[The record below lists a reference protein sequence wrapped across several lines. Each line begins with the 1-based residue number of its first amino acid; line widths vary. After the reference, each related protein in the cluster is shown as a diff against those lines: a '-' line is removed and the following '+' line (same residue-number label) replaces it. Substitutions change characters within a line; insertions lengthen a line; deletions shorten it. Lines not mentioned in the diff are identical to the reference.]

1 MKQMEHSYKGE
12 EKFLVNDLK
21 TIVSKARSKAFAAV
35 NYSLVERNWRIGKRI
50 VEEEQNGEARAEY
63 GKHIIEVASAALTE
77 EFGKGFSETNLIN
90 FKKFFLLFK
99 ELEIHQ
105 TVSEEFRK
113 QVLHLLPWSHYER
126 LIRVEDKKAREWY
139 AKEAYEQGWSFRT
152 LNRNINTLYYERL
165 LMSKKKQ
172 PVVNEMQD
180 KTKAYQQDKL
190 EYIKSPV
197 VLEFLGLPEDT
208 SLAESKL
215 ETAIINNLEKFLMEM
230 GKGYALVARQ
240 QHIRTEE
247 NDYYIDLVFYNYLI
261 KSFILVDLKVNRI
274 TYQDVGQMDMYLQM
288 YDKMKKGPDDNPTI
302 GIILCT
308 ETDSDVARYST
319 LAKNDQMFAAK
330 YKLYLPDKEDLR
342 REIERQKELYL
353 MAHPEET
360 GISVT
365 NGYAQPDSCFMF
377 AYDLEQDKLLWRSAD
392 QSYNS
397 MNFVVKGDVIL
408 CGYGFTAEDDYL
420 YQINRNT
427 GEILDRLELK
437 KMPDLLVEQ
446 DGKLYVHTYSYDYVI
461 DF

>member
-1 MKQMEHSYKGE
+1 MKQPRKKYNDEDNM
-12 EKFLVNDLK
+12 LVNDLRS
-21 TIVSKARSKAFAAV
+21 IVSKARSKAFAAV
-35 NYSLVERNWRIGKRI
+35 NYSLVERNWRIGQRI
-50 VEEEQNGEARAEY
+50 VEQNGASRAEY
-63 GKHIIEVASAALTE
+63 GKHVIEIASAALTE
-77 EFGKGFSETNLIN
+77 EFGKGFSYTNIANYKRFYLTFNNLQI
-90 FKKFFLLFK
+90 L
-99 ELEIHQ
+99 Q
-105 TVSEEFRK
+105 TVSEEFNNPIQQTLPAKSSPPHKEDKAESTQSELR
-113 QVLHLLPWSHYER
+113 LLPWSHYER

-139 AKEAYEQGWSFRT
+139 AKEAFEQGWSFRT

-302 GIILCT
+302 GIILCS

-353 MAHPEET
+353 MAHPEE
-360 GISVT
+360 
-365 NGYAQPDSCFMF
+365 N
-377 AYDLEQDKLLWRSAD
+377 DK
-392 QSYNS
+392 
-397 MNFVVKGDVIL
+397 
-408 CGYGFTAEDDYL
+408 E
-420 YQINRNT
+420 
-427 GEILDRLELK
+427 
-437 KMPDLLVEQ
+437 
-446 DGKLYVHTYSYDYVI
+446 
-461 DF
+461 

>member
-1 MKQMEHSYKGE
+1 MKQLNKKYNDEDNM
-12 EKFLVNDLK
+12 LVNDLRS
-21 TIVSKARSKAFAAV
+21 IVSKARSKAFAAV
-35 NYSLVERNWRIGKRI
+35 NYSLVERNWRIGQRI
-50 VEEEQNGEARAEY
+50 VEQEQNGASRAEY
-63 GKHIIEVASAALTE
+63 GKHVIEVASAALTE
-77 EFGKGFSETNLIN
+77 EFGKGFSETNIMN
-90 FKKFFLLFK
+90 FKKFYLKFK
-99 ELEIHQ
+99 ELTIPQ
-105 TVSEEFRK
+105 TLSEEFKK
-113 QVLHLLPWSHYER
+113 QKQQTLSDESSLLPPKGQTPSAQFELHLLPWSHYER

-139 AKEAYEQGWSFRT
+139 TKEAFEQGWSFRT

-165 LMSKKKQ
+165 LMSTKKQ
-172 PVVNEMQD
+172 PVVDEMQD

-342 REIERQKELYL
+342 REIERLKELYL
-353 MAHPEET
+353 MAHPEE
-360 GISVT
+360 
-365 NGYAQPDSCFMF
+365 N
-377 AYDLEQDKLLWRSAD
+377 EK
-392 QSYNS
+392 
-397 MNFVVKGDVIL
+397 
-408 CGYGFTAEDDYL
+408 E
-420 YQINRNT
+420 
-427 GEILDRLELK
+427 
-437 KMPDLLVEQ
+437 
-446 DGKLYVHTYSYDYVI
+446 
-461 DF
+461 

>member
-1 MKQMEHSYKGE
+1 MKQLNKKYNDEDNM
-12 EKFLVNDLK
+12 LVNDLRS
-21 TIVSKARSKAFAAV
+21 IVSKARSKAFAAV
-35 NYSLVERNWRIGKRI
+35 NYSLVERNWRIGQRI
-50 VEEEQNGEARAEY
+50 VEQEQNGASRAEY
-63 GKHIIEVASAALTE
+63 GKHVIEVASAAITE
-77 EFGKGFSETNLIN
+77 EFGKGFSYTNIANYKRFYLTFNNLQI
-90 FKKFFLLFK
+90 L
-99 ELEIHQ
+99 Q
-105 TVSEEFRK
+105 TVSEEFNNPIQQTLPAKSSAPHKEDKAESAQSELR
-113 QVLHLLPWSHYER
+113 LLPWSHYER
-126 LIRVEDKKAREWY
+126 LIRVEDKQAREWY
-139 AKEAYEQGWSFRT
+139 AKEAFNEGWSYRT

-172 PVVNEMQD
+172 PVVDEMQD

-353 MAHPEET
+353 MAHPEE
-360 GISVT
+360 
-365 NGYAQPDSCFMF
+365 N
-377 AYDLEQDKLLWRSAD
+377 DK
-392 QSYNS
+392 
-397 MNFVVKGDVIL
+397 
-408 CGYGFTAEDDYL
+408 E
-420 YQINRNT
+420 
-427 GEILDRLELK
+427 
-437 KMPDLLVEQ
+437 
-446 DGKLYVHTYSYDYVI
+446 
-461 DF
+461 

>member
-1 MKQMEHSYKGE
+1 MKEP
-12 EKFLVNDLK
+12 EKKYDDEDNMLVNDLRS
-21 TIVSKARSKAFAAV
+21 IVSKARSKAFAAV
-35 NYSLVERNWRIGKRI
+35 NYSLVERNWRIGQRI
-50 VEEEQNGEARAEY
+50 VEQEQNGASRAEY
-63 GKHIIEVASAALTE
+63 GKHVIEIASAALTE
-77 EFGKGFSETNLIN
+77 EFGKGFSETNIMN
-90 FKKFFLLFK
+90 FKKFYLKFK
-99 ELEIHQ
+99 ELTIPQ
-105 TVSEEFRK
+105 TVSEEFKK
-113 QVLHLLPWSHYER
+113 QKHQTLSDESSLLPQKGQTQSAQFELRLLPWSHYER

-139 AKEAYEQGWSFRT
+139 AKEAFEQGWSFRT

-197 VLEFLGLPEDT
+197 VMEFLGLPSDS
-208 SLAESKL
+208 SLKESKL
-215 ETAIINNLEKFLMEM
+215 ESAIIDNLEKFLMEM

-302 GIILCT
+302 GIILCA

-353 MAHPEET
+353 MAHPEE
-360 GISVT
+360 
-365 NGYAQPDSCFMF
+365 N
-377 AYDLEQDKLLWRSAD
+377 DK
-392 QSYNS
+392 
-397 MNFVVKGDVIL
+397 
-408 CGYGFTAEDDYL
+408 E
-420 YQINRNT
+420 
-427 GEILDRLELK
+427 
-437 KMPDLLVEQ
+437 
-446 DGKLYVHTYSYDYVI
+446 
-461 DF
+461 

>member
-1 MKQMEHSYKGE
+1 MKQPGKKYNDEDNM
-12 EKFLVNDLK
+12 LVNDLRS
-21 TIVSKARSKAFAAV
+21 IVSKARSKAFAAV
-35 NYSLVERNWRIGKRI
+35 NYSLVERNWRIGQRI
-50 VEEEQNGEARAEY
+50 VEQEQNGASRAEY
-63 GKHIIEVASAALTE
+63 GKHVIEVASAALTK
-77 EFGKGFSETNLIN
+77 EFGKGFSETNITN
-90 FKKFFLLFK
+90 FKKFYLKFK
-99 ELEIHQ
+99 ELAILQ
-105 TVSEEFRK
+105 TVSEEFKK
-113 QVLHLLPWSHYER
+113 QKQQTQSDESSLLPQKGQTASAQFELRLLPWSHYER

-139 AKEAYEQGWSFRT
+139 AKEAFEQGWSFRT

-165 LMSKKKQ
+165 LMSKKKR
-172 PVVNEMQD
+172 PVVDEMQD

-208 SLAESKL
+208 SLTESKL

-319 LAKNDQMFAAK
+319 LAKNDQMSAAK

-353 MAHPEET
+353 MAHPEE
-360 GISVT
+360 
-365 NGYAQPDSCFMF
+365 N
-377 AYDLEQDKLLWRSAD
+377 DK
-392 QSYNS
+392 
-397 MNFVVKGDVIL
+397 
-408 CGYGFTAEDDYL
+408 E
-420 YQINRNT
+420 
-427 GEILDRLELK
+427 
-437 KMPDLLVEQ
+437 
-446 DGKLYVHTYSYDYVI
+446 
-461 DF
+461 

>member
-1 MKQMEHSYKGE
+1 MKEPGKKYNDEDNM
-12 EKFLVNDLK
+12 LVNDLRS
-21 TIVSKARSKAFAAV
+21 IVSKARSKAFAAV
-35 NYSLVERNWRIGKRI
+35 NYSLVERNWRIGQRI
-50 VEEEQNGEARAEY
+50 VEEEQNGASRAEY
-63 GKHIIEVASAALTE
+63 GKHVIEVASAALTK
-77 EFGKGFSETNLIN
+77 EFGKGFSETNIMN
-90 FKKFFLLFK
+90 FKKFYLKFK
-99 ELEIHQ
+99 ELTIPQ
-105 TVSEEFRK
+105 TLSEEFKK
-113 QVLHLLPWSHYER
+113 QKHQTLSDESSLLSQKGQTQPAQFELRLLPWSHYER

-139 AKEAYEQGWSFRT
+139 AKEAFNEGWSYRT

-165 LMSKKKQ
+165 LMSTKKQ
-172 PVVNEMQD
+172 PVVDEMQD

-342 REIERQKELYL
+342 REIEQQKELYL
-353 MAHPEET
+353 MAHPEE
-360 GISVT
+360 
-365 NGYAQPDSCFMF
+365 N
-377 AYDLEQDKLLWRSAD
+377 DK
-392 QSYNS
+392 
-397 MNFVVKGDVIL
+397 
-408 CGYGFTAEDDYL
+408 E
-420 YQINRNT
+420 
-427 GEILDRLELK
+427 
-437 KMPDLLVEQ
+437 
-446 DGKLYVHTYSYDYVI
+446 
-461 DF
+461 

>member
-1 MKQMEHSYKGE
+1 MKQPRKKYNDEDNM
-12 EKFLVNDLK
+12 LVNDLRS
-21 TIVSKARSKAFAAV
+21 IVSKARSKAFAAV
-35 NYSLVERNWRIGKRI
+35 NYSLVERNWRIGQRI
-50 VEEEQNGEARAEY
+50 VEQEQNGASRAEY
-63 GKHIIEVASAALTE
+63 GKHVIEIASAALTE
-77 EFGKGFSETNLIN
+77 EFGKGFSETNIMN
-90 FKKFFLLFK
+90 FKKFYLKFK
-99 ELEIHQ
+99 ELTIPQ
-105 TVSEEFRK
+105 TLSEEFKK
-113 QVLHLLPWSHYER
+113 QKHQTLSDESSLLPQKGQTQSAQFELRLLPWSHYER

-139 AKEAYEQGWSFRT
+139 AKEAFEQGWSFRT

-197 VLEFLGLPEDT
+197 VMEFLGLPSDS
-208 SLAESKL
+208 SLKESKL
-215 ETAIINNLEKFLMEM
+215 ESAIIDNLKKFLMEM

-302 GIILCT
+302 GIILCA

-330 YKLYLPDKEDLR
+330 YKLYLPDKEDLK

-353 MAHPEET
+353 MAHPEE
-360 GISVT
+360 
-365 NGYAQPDSCFMF
+365 N
-377 AYDLEQDKLLWRSAD
+377 DK
-392 QSYNS
+392 
-397 MNFVVKGDVIL
+397 
-408 CGYGFTAEDDYL
+408 E
-420 YQINRNT
+420 
-427 GEILDRLELK
+427 
-437 KMPDLLVEQ
+437 
-446 DGKLYVHTYSYDYVI
+446 
-461 DF
+461 

>member
-1 MKQMEHSYKGE
+1 MKQPGKKYNDEDNM
-12 EKFLVNDLK
+12 LVNDLRS
-21 TIVSKARSKAFAAV
+21 IVSKARSKAFAAV
-35 NYSLVERNWRIGKRI
+35 NYSLVERNWRIGQRI
-50 VEEEQNGEARAEY
+50 VEQEQNGASRAEY
-63 GKHIIEVASAALTE
+63 GKHVIEIASAALTE
-77 EFGKGFSETNLIN
+77 EFGKGFSETNIMN
-90 FKKFFLLFK
+90 FKKFYLKFK
-99 ELEIHQ
+99 ELTIPQ
-105 TVSEEFRK
+105 TVSEEFKK
-113 QVLHLLPWSHYER
+113 QKHQTLSDEFSLLPQKGQTQSAQFELRLLPWSHYER

-139 AKEAYEQGWSFRT
+139 AKEAFNEGWSYRT

-319 LAKNDQMFAAK
+319 LAKNDQIFAAK

-353 MAHPEET
+353 MAHPEE
-360 GISVT
+360 
-365 NGYAQPDSCFMF
+365 N
-377 AYDLEQDKLLWRSAD
+377 DK
-392 QSYNS
+392 
-397 MNFVVKGDVIL
+397 
-408 CGYGFTAEDDYL
+408 E
-420 YQINRNT
+420 
-427 GEILDRLELK
+427 
-437 KMPDLLVEQ
+437 
-446 DGKLYVHTYSYDYVI
+446 
-461 DF
+461 

>member
-1 MKQMEHSYKGE
+1 MKQPRKKYNDEDNM
-12 EKFLVNDLK
+12 LVNDLRS
-21 TIVSKARSKAFAAV
+21 IVSKARSKAFAAV
-35 NYSLVERNWRIGKRI
+35 NYSLVERNWRIGQRI
-50 VEEEQNGEARAEY
+50 VEEEQNGASRAEY
-63 GKHIIEVASAALTE
+63 GKHVIEVASAALTK
-77 EFGKGFSETNLIN
+77 EFGKGFSETNIMN
-90 FKKFFLLFK
+90 FKKFYLKFK
-99 ELEIHQ
+99 ELTIPQ
-105 TVSEEFRK
+105 TLSEEFKK
-113 QVLHLLPWSHYER
+113 QKHQTLSDESSLLPQKGQTPPAQFELRLLPWSHYER

-139 AKEAYEQGWSFRT
+139 AKEAFNEGWSYRT

-165 LMSKKKQ
+165 LMSKKKR
-172 PVVNEMQD
+172 PVVDEMQD

-353 MAHPEET
+353 MAHPEE
-360 GISVT
+360 
-365 NGYAQPDSCFMF
+365 N
-377 AYDLEQDKLLWRSAD
+377 DK
-392 QSYNS
+392 
-397 MNFVVKGDVIL
+397 
-408 CGYGFTAEDDYL
+408 E
-420 YQINRNT
+420 
-427 GEILDRLELK
+427 
-437 KMPDLLVEQ
+437 
-446 DGKLYVHTYSYDYVI
+446 
-461 DF
+461 

>member
-1 MKQMEHSYKGE
+1 MKQLNKKYNDEDNM
-12 EKFLVNDLK
+12 LVNDLRS
-21 TIVSKARSKAFAAV
+21 IVSKARSKAFAAV
-35 NYSLVERNWRIGKRI
+35 NYSLVERNWRIGQRI
-50 VEEEQNGEARAEY
+50 VEQEQNGASRAEY
-63 GKHIIEVASAALTE
+63 GKHVIEVASAALTE
-77 EFGKGFSETNLIN
+77 EFGKGFSETNIRTFRKSFLIFN
-90 FKKFFLLFK
+90 N
-99 ELEIHQ
+99 LEIQQTLSAESNLPKHQ
-105 TVSEEFRK
+105 TPSDESSLLPQKGLTPSAQFELR
-113 QVLHLLPWSHYER
+113 LLPWSHYER

-353 MAHPEET
+353 MAHPE
-360 GISVT
+360 G
-365 NGYAQPDSCFMF
+365 N
-377 AYDLEQDKLLWRSAD
+377 DK
-392 QSYNS
+392 
-397 MNFVVKGDVIL
+397 
-408 CGYGFTAEDDYL
+408 E
-420 YQINRNT
+420 
-427 GEILDRLELK
+427 
-437 KMPDLLVEQ
+437 
-446 DGKLYVHTYSYDYVI
+446 
-461 DF
+461 

>member
-77 EFGKGFSETNLIN
+77 EFGKGFSETNIRT
-90 FKKFFLLFK
+90 FRKFFLIFRN
-99 ELEIHQ
+99 LEIQQ
-105 TVSEEFRK
+105 TVSAESNLPK
-113 QVLHLLPWSHYER
+113 QQTLSDNLSSHFQKGQTPPAQFKLRLLPWSHYER
-126 LIRVEDKKAREWY
+126 LIRIEDKRARDWY
-139 AKEAYEQGWSFRT
+139 AKEAFEQGWSYRT
-152 LNRNINTLYYERL
+152 LSRNINTLYYERF
-165 LMSKKKQ
+165 LMSKDKA
-172 PVVNEMQD
+172 PVEKEMKEKTNEF
-180 KTKAYQQDKL
+180 QQDKL

-197 VLEFLGLPEDT
+197 VMEFLGLPSDS
-208 SLAESKL
+208 SLKESKL
-215 ETAIINNLEKFLMEM
+215 ESAIIDNLEKFLMEM

-261 KSFILVDLKVNRI
+261 KSFILVDLKGNRI

-288 YDKMKKGPDDNPTI
+288 YDKKKKGPDDNPTI

-353 MAHPEET
+353 MAHPEE
-360 GISVT
+360 
-365 NGYAQPDSCFMF
+365 N
-377 AYDLEQDKLLWRSAD
+377 DK
-392 QSYNS
+392 
-397 MNFVVKGDVIL
+397 
-408 CGYGFTAEDDYL
+408 E
-420 YQINRNT
+420 
-427 GEILDRLELK
+427 
-437 KMPDLLVEQ
+437 
-446 DGKLYVHTYSYDYVI
+446 
-461 DF
+461 

>member
-1 MKQMEHSYKGE
+1 MKEPGKKYNDEDNM
-12 EKFLVNDLK
+12 LVNDLRS
-21 TIVSKARSKAFAAV
+21 IVSKARSKAFAAV
-35 NYSLVERNWRIGKRI
+35 NYSLVERNWRIGQRI
-50 VEEEQNGEARAEY
+50 VEEEQNGTSRAEY
-63 GKHIIEVASAALTE
+63 GKHVIEVASAALTK
-77 EFGKGFSETNLIN
+77 EFGKGFSYTNIANYKRFYLTFSDLQI
-90 FKKFFLLFK
+90 L
-99 ELEIHQ
+99 Q
-105 TVSEEFRK
+105 TVSEEFKK
-113 QVLHLLPWSHYER
+113 QKHQTLSDESSLLPQKGQTQPAQFELRLLPWSHYER

-139 AKEAYEQGWSFRT
+139 AKEAFEQGWSYRT

-353 MAHPEET
+353 MAHPEE
-360 GISVT
+360 
-365 NGYAQPDSCFMF
+365 N
-377 AYDLEQDKLLWRSAD
+377 DK
-392 QSYNS
+392 
-397 MNFVVKGDVIL
+397 
-408 CGYGFTAEDDYL
+408 E
-420 YQINRNT
+420 
-427 GEILDRLELK
+427 
-437 KMPDLLVEQ
+437 
-446 DGKLYVHTYSYDYVI
+446 
-461 DF
+461 

>member
-77 EFGKGFSETNLIN
+77 EFGKGFSETNIRT
-90 FKKFFLLFK
+90 FRKFFLIFRN
-99 ELEIHQ
+99 LEIQQ
-105 TVSEEFRK
+105 TVSAESNLPK
-113 QVLHLLPWSHYER
+113 QQTLSDNLSSHFQKGQTPPAQFKLRLLPWSHYER
-126 LIRVEDKKAREWY
+126 LIRIEDKRARDWY
-139 AKEAYEQGWSFRT
+139 AKEAFEQGWSYRT
-152 LNRNINTLYYERL
+152 LSRNINTLHYERL
-165 LMSKKKQ
+165 LMSKDKA
-172 PVVNEMQD
+172 PVEKEMKEKTNEF
-180 KTKAYQQDKL
+180 QQDKL

-197 VLEFLGLPEDT
+197 VMEFLGLPSDS
-208 SLAESKL
+208 SLKESKL
-215 ETAIINNLEKFLMEM
+215 ESAIIDNLEKFLMEM

-353 MAHPEET
+353 MAHPEE
-360 GISVT
+360 
-365 NGYAQPDSCFMF
+365 N
-377 AYDLEQDKLLWRSAD
+377 DK
-392 QSYNS
+392 
-397 MNFVVKGDVIL
+397 
-408 CGYGFTAEDDYL
+408 E
-420 YQINRNT
+420 
-427 GEILDRLELK
+427 
-437 KMPDLLVEQ
+437 
-446 DGKLYVHTYSYDYVI
+446 
-461 DF
+461 

>member
-1 MKQMEHSYKGE
+1 MKQPGKKYNDEDNM
-12 EKFLVNDLK
+12 LVNDLRS
-21 TIVSKARSKAFAAV
+21 IVSKARSKAFAAV
-35 NYSLVERNWRIGKRI
+35 NYSLVERNWRIGQRI
-50 VEEEQNGEARAEY
+50 VEQEQNGASRAEY
-63 GKHIIEVASAALTE
+63 GKHVIEVASAALTE
-77 EFGKGFSETNLIN
+77 EFGKGFSKTNIRSYRKFYLLFSDMGIQQAVPAKLETQKQQALPAIFTALVKEENQTHFTNLNI
-90 FKKFFLLFK
+90 
-99 ELEIHQ
+99 
-105 TVSEEFRK
+105 
-113 QVLHLLPWSHYER
+113 LPWTHYER
-126 LIRVEDKKAREWY
+126 LIRVEDKQAREWY
-139 AKEAYEQGWSFRT
+139 AKEAFNEGWSYRT

-165 LMSKKKQ
+165 LMSTKKQ
-172 PVVNEMQD
+172 PVVDEMQD

-190 EYIKSPV
+190 EYIKTPV

-353 MAHPEET
+353 MAHPEE
-360 GISVT
+360 
-365 NGYAQPDSCFMF
+365 N
-377 AYDLEQDKLLWRSAD
+377 DK
-392 QSYNS
+392 
-397 MNFVVKGDVIL
+397 
-408 CGYGFTAEDDYL
+408 E
-420 YQINRNT
+420 
-427 GEILDRLELK
+427 
-437 KMPDLLVEQ
+437 
-446 DGKLYVHTYSYDYVI
+446 
-461 DF
+461 

>member
-1 MKQMEHSYKGE
+1 MKQLNKKYNDEDNM
-12 EKFLVNDLK
+12 LVNDLRS
-21 TIVSKARSKAFAAV
+21 IVSKARSKAFAAV
-35 NYSLVERNWRIGKRI
+35 NYSLVERNWRIGQRI
-50 VEEEQNGEARAEY
+50 VEQEQNGASRAEY
-63 GKHIIEVASAALTE
+63 GKHVIEIASAALTE
-77 EFGKGFSETNLIN
+77 EFGKGFSETNIMN
-90 FKKFFLLFK
+90 FKKFYLKFK
-99 ELEIHQ
+99 ELTIPQ
-105 TVSEEFRK
+105 TLSEEFKK
-113 QVLHLLPWSHYER
+113 QKHQTLSDESSLLPQKGQTQSAQFELRLLPWSHYER

-139 AKEAYEQGWSFRT
+139 AKEAFEQGWSFRT

-165 LMSKKKQ
+165 LMSTKKQ
-172 PVVNEMQD
+172 PVVDEMQD

-353 MAHPEET
+353 MAHPEE
-360 GISVT
+360 
-365 NGYAQPDSCFMF
+365 N
-377 AYDLEQDKLLWRSAD
+377 EK
-392 QSYNS
+392 
-397 MNFVVKGDVIL
+397 
-408 CGYGFTAEDDYL
+408 E
-420 YQINRNT
+420 
-427 GEILDRLELK
+427 
-437 KMPDLLVEQ
+437 
-446 DGKLYVHTYSYDYVI
+446 
-461 DF
+461 

>member
-1 MKQMEHSYKGE
+1 MKQLNKKYNDEDNM
-12 EKFLVNDLK
+12 LVNDLRS
-21 TIVSKARSKAFAAV
+21 IVSKARSKAFAAV
-35 NYSLVERNWRIGKRI
+35 NYSLVERNWRIGQRI
-50 VEEEQNGEARAEY
+50 VEQEQNGASRAEY
-63 GKHIIEVASAALTE
+63 GKHVIEVASAALTE
-77 EFGKGFSETNLIN
+77 EFGKGFSYTNIANYKRFYLTFNNLQI
-90 FKKFFLLFK
+90 L
-99 ELEIHQ
+99 Q
-105 TVSEEFRK
+105 TVSEEFNNPIQQTLPAKSSAPHKEDKAESAQSELR
-113 QVLHLLPWSHYER
+113 LLPWSHYER

-139 AKEAYEQGWSFRT
+139 AKEAFEQGWSFRT

-330 YKLYLPDKEDLR
+330 YKLYLPDKEDLK

-353 MAHPEET
+353 MAHPEE
-360 GISVT
+360 
-365 NGYAQPDSCFMF
+365 N
-377 AYDLEQDKLLWRSAD
+377 DK
-392 QSYNS
+392 
-397 MNFVVKGDVIL
+397 
-408 CGYGFTAEDDYL
+408 E
-420 YQINRNT
+420 
-427 GEILDRLELK
+427 
-437 KMPDLLVEQ
+437 
-446 DGKLYVHTYSYDYVI
+446 
-461 DF
+461 

>member
-1 MKQMEHSYKGE
+1 MKEPGKKYNDEDNM
-12 EKFLVNDLK
+12 LVNDLRS
-21 TIVSKARSKAFAAV
+21 IVSKARSKAFAAV
-35 NYSLVERNWRIGKRI
+35 NYSLVERNWRIGQRI
-50 VEEEQNGEARAEY
+50 VEQEQNGASRAEY
-63 GKHIIEVASAALTE
+63 GKHVIEVASAALTK
-77 EFGKGFSETNLIN
+77 EFGKGFSETNIKSYRRFYN
-90 FKKFFLLFK
+90 FFPDLG
-99 ELEIHQ
+99 IGQ
-105 TVSEEFRK
+105 AV
-113 QVLHLLPWSHYER
+113 PAHYER
-126 LIRVEDKKAREWY
+126 LIRVEDKQAREWY
-139 AKEAYEQGWSFRT
+139 AKEAFNEGWSYRT

-165 LMSKKKQ
+165 LMSTKKQ
-172 PVVNEMQD
+172 PVVDEMQD

-353 MAHPEET
+353 MAHPEE
-360 GISVT
+360 
-365 NGYAQPDSCFMF
+365 N
-377 AYDLEQDKLLWRSAD
+377 DK
-392 QSYNS
+392 
-397 MNFVVKGDVIL
+397 
-408 CGYGFTAEDDYL
+408 E
-420 YQINRNT
+420 
-427 GEILDRLELK
+427 
-437 KMPDLLVEQ
+437 
-446 DGKLYVHTYSYDYVI
+446 
-461 DF
+461 

>member
-1 MKQMEHSYKGE
+1 MKEPGKKYNDE
-12 EKFLVNDLK
+12 DNLLVNDLRS
-21 TIVSKARSKAFAAV
+21 IVSKARSKAFAAV
-35 NYSLVERNWRIGKRI
+35 NYSLVERNWRIGQRI
-50 VEEEQNGEARAEY
+50 VEQEQNGASRAEY
-63 GKHIIEVASAALTE
+63 GKHVIEVASAALTE
-77 EFGKGFSETNLIN
+77 EFGKGFSETNIRT
-90 FKKFFLLFK
+90 FRKFFLIFNN
-99 ELEIHQ
+99 LEIQQ
-105 TVSEEFRK
+105 TLSAEFNLPK
-113 QVLHLLPWSHYER
+113 QQTLSDELSSHFQKGQTPPAQFELHLLPWSHYER
-126 LIRVEDKKAREWY
+126 LIRVEDKQAREWY
-139 AKEAYEQGWSFRT
+139 AKEAFEQGWSFRT

-172 PVVNEMQD
+172 PVIDEMKE
-180 KTKAYQQDKL
+180 KTKNFQQDKL

-353 MAHPEET
+353 MAHPEE
-360 GISVT
+360 
-365 NGYAQPDSCFMF
+365 N
-377 AYDLEQDKLLWRSAD
+377 DK
-392 QSYNS
+392 
-397 MNFVVKGDVIL
+397 
-408 CGYGFTAEDDYL
+408 E
-420 YQINRNT
+420 
-427 GEILDRLELK
+427 
-437 KMPDLLVEQ
+437 
-446 DGKLYVHTYSYDYVI
+446 
-461 DF
+461 

>member
-1 MKQMEHSYKGE
+1 MKQPGKKYNDEDNM
-12 EKFLVNDLK
+12 LVNDLRS
-21 TIVSKARSKAFAAV
+21 IVSKARSKTFAAV
-35 NYSLVERNWRIGKRI
+35 NYSLVERNWRIGQRI
-50 VEEEQNGEARAEY
+50 VEQEQNGASRAEY
-63 GKHIIEVASAALTE
+63 GKHVIEVASAALTE
-77 EFGKGFSETNLIN
+77 EFGKGFSETNIMN
-90 FKKFFLLFK
+90 FKKFYLKFK
-99 ELEIHQ
+99 ELTIPQ
-105 TVSEEFRK
+105 TLSEEFKK
-113 QVLHLLPWSHYER
+113 QKHQTLSDESSLLPQKGQTPPAQFELRLLPWSHYER

-139 AKEAYEQGWSFRT
+139 AKEAFEQGWSFRT

-197 VLEFLGLPEDT
+197 VLEFLGLPEDI

-353 MAHPEET
+353 MAHPEE
-360 GISVT
+360 
-365 NGYAQPDSCFMF
+365 N
-377 AYDLEQDKLLWRSAD
+377 DK
-392 QSYNS
+392 
-397 MNFVVKGDVIL
+397 
-408 CGYGFTAEDDYL
+408 E
-420 YQINRNT
+420 
-427 GEILDRLELK
+427 
-437 KMPDLLVEQ
+437 
-446 DGKLYVHTYSYDYVI
+446 
-461 DF
+461 

>member
-1 MKQMEHSYKGE
+1 MKEPGKKYNDEDNM
-12 EKFLVNDLK
+12 LVNDLRS
-21 TIVSKARSKAFAAV
+21 IVSKARSKAFAAV
-35 NYSLVERNWRIGKRI
+35 NYSLVERNWRIGQRI
-50 VEEEQNGEARAEY
+50 VEQEQNGASRAEY
-63 GKHIIEVASAALTE
+63 GKHVIEVASAALTE
-77 EFGKGFSETNLIN
+77 EFGKGFSYTNIANYKRFYLTFNNLQI
-90 FKKFFLLFK
+90 L
-99 ELEIHQ
+99 Q
-105 TVSEEFRK
+105 TVSEEFNNPIQQTLPAKSSAPHKEDKAESTQSELR
-113 QVLHLLPWSHYER
+113 LLPWSHYER

-139 AKEAYEQGWSFRT
+139 AKEAFNKGWSYRT

-165 LMSKKKQ
+165 LMSKKKR
-172 PVVNEMQD
+172 PVVDEMQD

-353 MAHPEET
+353 MTHPEE
-360 GISVT
+360 
-365 NGYAQPDSCFMF
+365 N
-377 AYDLEQDKLLWRSAD
+377 EK
-392 QSYNS
+392 
-397 MNFVVKGDVIL
+397 
-408 CGYGFTAEDDYL
+408 E
-420 YQINRNT
+420 
-427 GEILDRLELK
+427 
-437 KMPDLLVEQ
+437 
-446 DGKLYVHTYSYDYVI
+446 
-461 DF
+461 

>member
-1 MKQMEHSYKGE
+1 MKEPGKKYNDEDNM
-12 EKFLVNDLK
+12 LVNDLRS
-21 TIVSKARSKAFAAV
+21 IVSKARSKAFAAV
-35 NYSLVERNWRIGKRI
+35 NYSLVERNWRIGQRI
-50 VEEEQNGEARAEY
+50 VEEEQNGASRAEY
-63 GKHIIEVASAALTE
+63 GKHVIEVASAALTE
-77 EFGKGFSETNLIN
+77 EFGKGFSKTNIMN
-90 FKKFFLLFK
+90 FKKFYLKFK
-99 ELEIHQ
+99 ELTIPQ
-105 TVSEEFRK
+105 TLSEEFKK
-113 QVLHLLPWSHYER
+113 QKHQTLSDESSLLPQKGQTQPAQFELRLLPWSHYER

-139 AKEAYEQGWSFRT
+139 AKEAFEQGWSYRT

-165 LMSKKKQ
+165 LMSTKKQ
-172 PVVNEMQD
+172 PVVDEMQD

-353 MAHPEET
+353 MAHPEE
-360 GISVT
+360 
-365 NGYAQPDSCFMF
+365 N
-377 AYDLEQDKLLWRSAD
+377 DK
-392 QSYNS
+392 
-397 MNFVVKGDVIL
+397 
-408 CGYGFTAEDDYL
+408 E
-420 YQINRNT
+420 
-427 GEILDRLELK
+427 
-437 KMPDLLVEQ
+437 
-446 DGKLYVHTYSYDYVI
+446 
-461 DF
+461 

>member
-1 MKQMEHSYKGE
+1 MKQPGKKYNDEDNM
-12 EKFLVNDLK
+12 LVNDLRS
-21 TIVSKARSKAFAAV
+21 IVSKARSKAFAAV
-35 NYSLVERNWRIGKRI
+35 NYSLVERNWRIGQRI
-50 VEEEQNGEARAEY
+50 VEQEQNGASRAEY
-63 GKHIIEVASAALTE
+63 GKHVIEIASAALTE
-77 EFGKGFSETNLIN
+77 EFGKGFSETNIMN
-90 FKKFFLLFK
+90 FKKFYLKFK
-99 ELEIHQ
+99 ELTIPQ
-105 TVSEEFRK
+105 TLSEEFKK
-113 QVLHLLPWSHYER
+113 QKHQTLSDEFSLLPQKGQTQSAQFELRLLPWSHYER

-139 AKEAYEQGWSFRT
+139 AKEAFEQGWSFRT

-180 KTKAYQQDKL
+180 KTKAFQQDKL

-215 ETAIINNLEKFLMEM
+215 ETAIINNLEIFLMEM

-353 MAHPEET
+353 MAHPEE
-360 GISVT
+360 
-365 NGYAQPDSCFMF
+365 N
-377 AYDLEQDKLLWRSAD
+377 DK
-392 QSYNS
+392 
-397 MNFVVKGDVIL
+397 
-408 CGYGFTAEDDYL
+408 E
-420 YQINRNT
+420 
-427 GEILDRLELK
+427 
-437 KMPDLLVEQ
+437 
-446 DGKLYVHTYSYDYVI
+446 
-461 DF
+461 

>member
-1 MKQMEHSYKGE
+1 MKQPRKKYNDEDNM
-12 EKFLVNDLK
+12 LVNDLRS
-21 TIVSKARSKAFAAV
+21 IVSKARSKAFAAV
-35 NYSLVERNWRIGKRI
+35 NYSLVERNWRIGQRI
-50 VEEEQNGEARAEY
+50 VEQEQNGASRAEY
-63 GKHIIEVASAALTE
+63 GKHVIEIASAALTE
-77 EFGKGFSETNLIN
+77 EFGKGFSETNIMN
-90 FKKFFLLFK
+90 FKKFYLKFK
-99 ELEIHQ
+99 ELTIPQ
-105 TVSEEFRK
+105 TLSEEFKK
-113 QVLHLLPWSHYER
+113 QKHQTLSDESSLLPQKGQTQSALFELRLLPWSHYER

-139 AKEAYEQGWSFRT
+139 AKEAFEQGWSFRT

-197 VLEFLGLPEDT
+197 VMEFLGLPSDS
-208 SLAESKL
+208 SLKESKL
-215 ETAIINNLEKFLMEM
+215 ESAIIDNLEKFLMEM

-302 GIILCT
+302 GIILCA

-353 MAHPEET
+353 MTHPEE
-360 GISVT
+360 
-365 NGYAQPDSCFMF
+365 N
-377 AYDLEQDKLLWRSAD
+377 EK
-392 QSYNS
+392 
-397 MNFVVKGDVIL
+397 
-408 CGYGFTAEDDYL
+408 E
-420 YQINRNT
+420 
-427 GEILDRLELK
+427 
-437 KMPDLLVEQ
+437 
-446 DGKLYVHTYSYDYVI
+446 
-461 DF
+461 

>member
-1 MKQMEHSYKGE
+1 MKEPSKKYNDEDNM
-12 EKFLVNDLK
+12 LVNDLRS
-21 TIVSKARSKAFAAV
+21 IVSKARSKAFAAV
-35 NYSLVERNWRIGKRI
+35 NYSLVERNWRIGQRI
-50 VEEEQNGEARAEY
+50 VEEEQNGASRAEY
-63 GKHIIEVASAALTE
+63 GKHVIEVASAALTK
-77 EFGKGFSETNLIN
+77 EFGKGFSETNIMN
-90 FKKFFLLFK
+90 FKKFYLKFK
-99 ELEIHQ
+99 ELTIPQ
-105 TVSEEFRK
+105 TLSEEFKK
-113 QVLHLLPWSHYER
+113 QKHQTLSDESSLLPQKGQTQPAQFELRLLPWSHYER

-139 AKEAYEQGWSFRT
+139 AKETFNEGWSYRT

-165 LMSKKKQ
+165 LMSTKKQ
-172 PVVNEMQD
+172 PVVDEMQD

-353 MAHPEET
+353 MAHPEE
-360 GISVT
+360 
-365 NGYAQPDSCFMF
+365 N
-377 AYDLEQDKLLWRSAD
+377 DK
-392 QSYNS
+392 
-397 MNFVVKGDVIL
+397 
-408 CGYGFTAEDDYL
+408 E
-420 YQINRNT
+420 
-427 GEILDRLELK
+427 
-437 KMPDLLVEQ
+437 
-446 DGKLYVHTYSYDYVI
+446 
-461 DF
+461 

>member
-1 MKQMEHSYKGE
+1 MKQLNKKYNDKDNM
-12 EKFLVNDLK
+12 LVNDLRS
-21 TIVSKARSKAFAAV
+21 IVNKARSKAFAAV
-35 NYSLVERNWRIGKRI
+35 NHSLVERNWRIGQRI
-50 VEEEQNGEARAEY
+50 VEEEQNGASRAEY
-63 GKHIIEVASAALTE
+63 GKHVIEVASAALTK
-77 EFGKGFSETNLIN
+77 EFGKGFSETNIMN
-90 FKKFFLLFK
+90 FKKFYLKFK
-99 ELEIHQ
+99 ELTIPQ
-105 TVSEEFRK
+105 TVSEEFKK
-113 QVLHLLPWSHYER
+113 QKQQTLSDESSLLLQKGQTQSAQFELRLLPWSHYER

-139 AKEAYEQGWSFRT
+139 AKEAFEQGWSFRT

-172 PVVNEMQD
+172 PVVDEMQD

-353 MAHPEET
+353 MAHPEE
-360 GISVT
+360 
-365 NGYAQPDSCFMF
+365 N
-377 AYDLEQDKLLWRSAD
+377 DK
-392 QSYNS
+392 
-397 MNFVVKGDVIL
+397 
-408 CGYGFTAEDDYL
+408 E
-420 YQINRNT
+420 
-427 GEILDRLELK
+427 
-437 KMPDLLVEQ
+437 
-446 DGKLYVHTYSYDYVI
+446 
-461 DF
+461 

>member
-1 MKQMEHSYKGE
+1 MKELGKKYNDEDNM
-12 EKFLVNDLK
+12 LVNDLRS
-21 TIVSKARSKAFAAV
+21 IVSKARSKAFAAV
-35 NYSLVERNWRIGKRI
+35 NYSLVERNWRIGQRI
-50 VEEEQNGEARAEY
+50 VEQEQNGASRAEY
-63 GKHIIEVASAALTE
+63 GKHVIEVASAALTE
-77 EFGKGFSETNLIN
+77 EFGKGFSYTNIANYKRFYLTFNNLQI
-90 FKKFFLLFK
+90 L
-99 ELEIHQ
+99 Q
-105 TVSEEFRK
+105 TVSEEFNNPIQQTLPAKSSAPHKEDKAESAQSELR
-113 QVLHLLPWSHYER
+113 LLPWSHYER
-126 LIRVEDKKAREWY
+126 LIRVEDKQAREWY
-139 AKEAYEQGWSFRT
+139 AKEAFNEGWSYRT

-172 PVVNEMQD
+172 PVVDEMQD
-180 KTKAYQQDKL
+180 KIKAYQQDKL

-353 MAHPEET
+353 MAHPEE
-360 GISVT
+360 
-365 NGYAQPDSCFMF
+365 N
-377 AYDLEQDKLLWRSAD
+377 DK
-392 QSYNS
+392 
-397 MNFVVKGDVIL
+397 
-408 CGYGFTAEDDYL
+408 E
-420 YQINRNT
+420 
-427 GEILDRLELK
+427 
-437 KMPDLLVEQ
+437 
-446 DGKLYVHTYSYDYVI
+446 
-461 DF
+461 

>member
-1 MKQMEHSYKGE
+1 MKEP
-12 EKFLVNDLK
+12 EKKYNDEDNMLVNDLRS
-21 TIVSKARSKAFAAV
+21 IVSKARSKAFAAV
-35 NYSLVERNWRIGKRI
+35 NYSLVERNWRIGQRI
-50 VEEEQNGEARAEY
+50 VEQEQNGASRAEY
-63 GKHIIEVASAALTE
+63 GKHVIEVASAALTE
-77 EFGKGFSETNLIN
+77 EFGKGFSYTNIANYKRFYLTFNDLQI
-90 FKKFFLLFK
+90 L
-99 ELEIHQ
+99 Q
-105 TVSEEFRK
+105 TVSEEFNNPIQQTLPAKSSAPYKEDKAASAQSELR
-113 QVLHLLPWSHYER
+113 LLPWSHYER

-139 AKEAYEQGWSFRT
+139 AKEAFEQGWSFRT

-165 LMSKKKQ
+165 LMSTKKQ
-172 PVVNEMQD
+172 PVVKEMQD

-330 YKLYLPDKEDLR
+330 YKLYLPDKEDLK

-353 MAHPEET
+353 MAHPE
-360 GISVT
+360 G
-365 NGYAQPDSCFMF
+365 N
-377 AYDLEQDKLLWRSAD
+377 DK
-392 QSYNS
+392 
-397 MNFVVKGDVIL
+397 
-408 CGYGFTAEDDYL
+408 E
-420 YQINRNT
+420 
-427 GEILDRLELK
+427 
-437 KMPDLLVEQ
+437 
-446 DGKLYVHTYSYDYVI
+446 
-461 DF
+461 

>member
-1 MKQMEHSYKGE
+1 MKQPGKKYNDEDNM
-12 EKFLVNDLK
+12 LVNDLRS
-21 TIVSKARSKAFAAV
+21 IVSKARSKAFAAV
-35 NYSLVERNWRIGKRI
+35 NYSLVERNWRIGQRI
-50 VEEEQNGEARAEY
+50 VEQEQNGASRAEY
-63 GKHIIEVASAALTE
+63 GKHVIEVASAALTE
-77 EFGKGFSETNLIN
+77 EFGKGFSYTNIANYKRFYLTFSDLQI
-90 FKKFFLLFK
+90 L
-99 ELEIHQ
+99 Q
-105 TVSEEFRK
+105 TVSEEFNNPIQQTLPAKSSAPYKEDKAKSAQSELR
-113 QVLHLLPWSHYER
+113 LLPWSHYER

-139 AKEAYEQGWSFRT
+139 AKETFEQGWSFRT

-165 LMSKKKQ
+165 LMSTKKQ
-172 PVVNEMQD
+172 PVVDEMQD

-353 MAHPEET
+353 MAHPEE
-360 GISVT
+360 
-365 NGYAQPDSCFMF
+365 N
-377 AYDLEQDKLLWRSAD
+377 DK
-392 QSYNS
+392 
-397 MNFVVKGDVIL
+397 
-408 CGYGFTAEDDYL
+408 E
-420 YQINRNT
+420 
-427 GEILDRLELK
+427 
-437 KMPDLLVEQ
+437 
-446 DGKLYVHTYSYDYVI
+446 
-461 DF
+461 

>member
-1 MKQMEHSYKGE
+1 MKQLNKKYNDEDNM
-12 EKFLVNDLK
+12 LVNDLRS
-21 TIVSKARSKAFAAV
+21 IVSKARSKAFAAV
-35 NYSLVERNWRIGKRI
+35 NYSLVERNWRIGQRI
-50 VEEEQNGEARAEY
+50 VEQEQNGASRAEY
-63 GKHIIEVASAALTE
+63 GKHVIEIASAALTE
-77 EFGKGFSETNLIN
+77 EFGKGFSETNIMN
-90 FKKFFLLFK
+90 FKKFYLKFK
-99 ELEIHQ
+99 ELTIPQ
-105 TVSEEFRK
+105 TVSEEFKK
-113 QVLHLLPWSHYER
+113 QKQQTLSDEFSLLPQKGQTQSAQFELRLLPWSHYER

-139 AKEAYEQGWSFRT
+139 AKEAFEQGWSFRT

-353 MAHPEET
+353 MAHPEE
-360 GISVT
+360 
-365 NGYAQPDSCFMF
+365 N
-377 AYDLEQDKLLWRSAD
+377 DK
-392 QSYNS
+392 
-397 MNFVVKGDVIL
+397 
-408 CGYGFTAEDDYL
+408 E
-420 YQINRNT
+420 
-427 GEILDRLELK
+427 
-437 KMPDLLVEQ
+437 
-446 DGKLYVHTYSYDYVI
+446 
-461 DF
+461 

>member
-1 MKQMEHSYKGE
+1 MKEPGKKYNDEDNM
-12 EKFLVNDLK
+12 LVNDLRS
-21 TIVSKARSKAFAAV
+21 IVSKARSKAFAAV
-35 NYSLVERNWRIGKRI
+35 NYSLVERNWRIGQRI
-50 VEEEQNGEARAEY
+50 VEEEQNGASRAEY
-63 GKHIIEVASAALTE
+63 GKHVIEVASAALTK
-77 EFGKGFSETNLIN
+77 EFGKGFSETNIIN
-90 FKKFFLLFK
+90 FKKFYLKFK
-99 ELEIHQ
+99 ELAIPQ
-105 TVSEEFRK
+105 TVSEEFKK
-113 QVLHLLPWSHYER
+113 QKHQTLSDESSLLPQKGQTQPAQSELRLLPWSHYER

-139 AKEAYEQGWSFRT
+139 AKEAFEQGWSYRT

-288 YDKMKKGPDDNPTI
+288 YDKKKKGPDDNPTI

-353 MAHPEET
+353 MAHPEE
-360 GISVT
+360 
-365 NGYAQPDSCFMF
+365 N
-377 AYDLEQDKLLWRSAD
+377 DK
-392 QSYNS
+392 
-397 MNFVVKGDVIL
+397 
-408 CGYGFTAEDDYL
+408 E
-420 YQINRNT
+420 
-427 GEILDRLELK
+427 
-437 KMPDLLVEQ
+437 
-446 DGKLYVHTYSYDYVI
+446 
-461 DF
+461 

>member
-1 MKQMEHSYKGE
+1 MKQPGKKYNDEDNM
-12 EKFLVNDLK
+12 LVNDLRS
-21 TIVSKARSKAFAAV
+21 IVSKARSKAFAAV
-35 NYSLVERNWRIGKRI
+35 NYSLVERNWRIGQRI
-50 VEEEQNGEARAEY
+50 VEQEQNGASRAEY
-63 GKHIIEVASAALTE
+63 GKHVIEIASAARTE
-77 EFGKGFSETNLIN
+77 EFGKGFSETNIMN
-90 FKKFFLLFK
+90 FKKFYLKFK
-99 ELEIHQ
+99 ELTIPQ
-105 TVSEEFRK
+105 TLSEEFKK
-113 QVLHLLPWSHYER
+113 QKHQTLSDEFSLLPQKGQTQSAQFELRLLPWSHYER

-139 AKEAYEQGWSFRT
+139 AKEAFNEGWSYRT

-172 PVVNEMQD
+172 PVVDEMQD
-180 KTKAYQQDKL
+180 KTKAFQQDKL

-288 YDKMKKGPDDNPTI
+288 YDKMKKGPDGNPTI

-353 MAHPEET
+353 MAHPEE
-360 GISVT
+360 
-365 NGYAQPDSCFMF
+365 N
-377 AYDLEQDKLLWRSAD
+377 DK
-392 QSYNS
+392 
-397 MNFVVKGDVIL
+397 
-408 CGYGFTAEDDYL
+408 E
-420 YQINRNT
+420 
-427 GEILDRLELK
+427 
-437 KMPDLLVEQ
+437 
-446 DGKLYVHTYSYDYVI
+446 
-461 DF
+461 

>member
-1 MKQMEHSYKGE
+1 MKEP
-12 EKFLVNDLK
+12 EKKYDDEDNMLVNDLRS
-21 TIVSKARSKAFAAV
+21 IVSKARSKAFAAV
-35 NYSLVERNWRIGKRI
+35 NYSLVERNWRIGQRI
-50 VEEEQNGEARAEY
+50 VEQEQNGASRAEY
-63 GKHIIEVASAALTE
+63 GKHVIEVASAALTK
-77 EFGKGFSETNLIN
+77 EFGKGFSETNIMN
-90 FKKFFLLFK
+90 FKKFYLKFK
-99 ELEIHQ
+99 GLAIPQ
-105 TVSEEFRK
+105 TLSEEFNNPIQQTLPAKSSAPYKEDKTPSAQFELR
-113 QVLHLLPWSHYER
+113 LLPWSHYER

-139 AKEAYEQGWSFRT
+139 AKEAFEQGWSYRT
-152 LNRNINTLYYERL
+152 LNRNINILYYERL
-165 LMSKKKQ
+165 LMSTKKQ
-172 PVVNEMQD
+172 PVVDEMQD

-353 MAHPEET
+353 MAHPEE
-360 GISVT
+360 
-365 NGYAQPDSCFMF
+365 N
-377 AYDLEQDKLLWRSAD
+377 EK
-392 QSYNS
+392 
-397 MNFVVKGDVIL
+397 
-408 CGYGFTAEDDYL
+408 E
-420 YQINRNT
+420 
-427 GEILDRLELK
+427 
-437 KMPDLLVEQ
+437 
-446 DGKLYVHTYSYDYVI
+446 
-461 DF
+461 

>member
-1 MKQMEHSYKGE
+1 MKEPSKKYNDEDNM
-12 EKFLVNDLK
+12 LVNDLRS
-21 TIVSKARSKAFAAV
+21 IVSKARSKAFAAV
-35 NYSLVERNWRIGKRI
+35 NYSLVERNWRIGQRI
-50 VEEEQNGEARAEY
+50 VEQEQNGASRAEY
-63 GKHIIEVASAALTE
+63 GKHVIEIASAALTK
-77 EFGKGFSETNLIN
+77 EFGKGFSETNIMN
-90 FKKFFLLFK
+90 FKKFYLKFK
-99 ELEIHQ
+99 ELTIPQ
-105 TVSEEFRK
+105 TLSEEFKK
-113 QVLHLLPWSHYER
+113 QKHQTLSDESSLLPQKGQTQPAQFELRLLPWSHYER

-139 AKEAYEQGWSFRT
+139 AKEAFNEGWSYRT

-165 LMSKKKQ
+165 LMSTKKQ
-172 PVVNEMQD
+172 PVVDEMQD

-208 SLAESKL
+208 FLAESKL

-353 MAHPEET
+353 MAHPEE
-360 GISVT
+360 
-365 NGYAQPDSCFMF
+365 N
-377 AYDLEQDKLLWRSAD
+377 DK
-392 QSYNS
+392 
-397 MNFVVKGDVIL
+397 
-408 CGYGFTAEDDYL
+408 E
-420 YQINRNT
+420 
-427 GEILDRLELK
+427 
-437 KMPDLLVEQ
+437 
-446 DGKLYVHTYSYDYVI
+446 
-461 DF
+461 

>member
-1 MKQMEHSYKGE
+1 MKQPRKKYNDEDNM
-12 EKFLVNDLK
+12 LVNDLRS
-21 TIVSKARSKAFAAV
+21 IVSKARSKAFAAV
-35 NYSLVERNWRIGKRI
+35 NYSLVERNWRIGQRI
-50 VEEEQNGEARAEY
+50 VEQEQNGASRAEY
-63 GKHIIEVASAALTE
+63 GKHVIEIASAALTE
-77 EFGKGFSETNLIN
+77 EFGKGFSETNIMN
-90 FKKFFLLFK
+90 FKKFYLKFK
-99 ELEIHQ
+99 ELTIPQ
-105 TVSEEFRK
+105 TLSEEFKK
-113 QVLHLLPWSHYER
+113 QKHQTLSDESSLLPQKGQTQSAQFELRLLPWSHYER

-139 AKEAYEQGWSFRT
+139 AKEAFEQGWSFRT

-319 LAKNDQMFAAK
+319 LAKNDQIFAAK

-353 MAHPEET
+353 MAHPEE
-360 GISVT
+360 
-365 NGYAQPDSCFMF
+365 N
-377 AYDLEQDKLLWRSAD
+377 DK
-392 QSYNS
+392 
-397 MNFVVKGDVIL
+397 
-408 CGYGFTAEDDYL
+408 E
-420 YQINRNT
+420 
-427 GEILDRLELK
+427 
-437 KMPDLLVEQ
+437 
-446 DGKLYVHTYSYDYVI
+446 
-461 DF
+461 

>member
-1 MKQMEHSYKGE
+1 MKEPGKKYNDEDNM
-12 EKFLVNDLK
+12 LVNDLRS
-21 TIVSKARSKAFAAV
+21 IVSKARSKAFAAV
-35 NYSLVERNWRIGKRI
+35 NYSLVERNWRIGQRI
-50 VEEEQNGEARAEY
+50 VEEEQNGTSRAEY
-63 GKHIIEVASAALTE
+63 GKHVIEVASAALTK
-77 EFGKGFSETNLIN
+77 EFGKGFSYTNIANYKRFYLTFSDLQI
-90 FKKFFLLFK
+90 L
-99 ELEIHQ
+99 Q
-105 TVSEEFRK
+105 TLSEEFKK
-113 QVLHLLPWSHYER
+113 QKHQTLSDESSLLPQKGQTPPAQFELRFLPWSHYER

-139 AKEAYEQGWSFRT
+139 AKEAFEQGWSFRT

-165 LMSKKKQ
+165 LMSTKKQ
-172 PVVNEMQD
+172 PVVDEMQD

-353 MAHPEET
+353 MAHPEE
-360 GISVT
+360 
-365 NGYAQPDSCFMF
+365 N
-377 AYDLEQDKLLWRSAD
+377 DK
-392 QSYNS
+392 
-397 MNFVVKGDVIL
+397 
-408 CGYGFTAEDDYL
+408 E
-420 YQINRNT
+420 
-427 GEILDRLELK
+427 
-437 KMPDLLVEQ
+437 
-446 DGKLYVHTYSYDYVI
+446 
-461 DF
+461 

>member
-1 MKQMEHSYKGE
+1 MKQPGKKYNDEDNM
-12 EKFLVNDLK
+12 LVNDLRS
-21 TIVSKARSKAFAAV
+21 IVSKARSKAFAAV
-35 NYSLVERNWRIGKRI
+35 NYSLVERNWRIGQRI
-50 VEEEQNGEARAEY
+50 VEQEQNGASRAEY
-63 GKHIIEVASAALTE
+63 GKHVIEIASAALTE
-77 EFGKGFSETNLIN
+77 EFGKGFSETNIMN
-90 FKKFFLLFK
+90 FKKFYLKFK
-99 ELEIHQ
+99 ELTIPQ
-105 TVSEEFRK
+105 TLSEEFKK
-113 QVLHLLPWSHYER
+113 QKHQTLSDEFSLLPQKGQTQSAQFELRLLPWSHYER

-139 AKEAYEQGWSFRT
+139 AKEAFEQGWSFRT

-353 MAHPEET
+353 MAHPEE
-360 GISVT
+360 
-365 NGYAQPDSCFMF
+365 N
-377 AYDLEQDKLLWRSAD
+377 DK
-392 QSYNS
+392 
-397 MNFVVKGDVIL
+397 
-408 CGYGFTAEDDYL
+408 E
-420 YQINRNT
+420 
-427 GEILDRLELK
+427 
-437 KMPDLLVEQ
+437 
-446 DGKLYVHTYSYDYVI
+446 
-461 DF
+461 